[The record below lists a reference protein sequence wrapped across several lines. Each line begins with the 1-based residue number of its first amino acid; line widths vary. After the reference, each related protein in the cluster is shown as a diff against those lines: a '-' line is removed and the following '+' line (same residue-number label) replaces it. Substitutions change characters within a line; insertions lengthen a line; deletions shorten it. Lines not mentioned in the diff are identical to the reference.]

1 MDDSIKAYCSAQADA
16 LTAGDV
22 YCDLILT
29 GEEATALQALVKA
42 LRAGGQHQELDRVF
56 TDIEQSIEQ
65 SREIDGS
72 DDPWRVT
79 SGPSGV

>member
-1 MDDSIKAYCSAQADA
+1 M
-16 LTAGDV
+16 
-22 YCDLILT
+22 YCDLILSA
-29 GEEATALQALVKA
+29 GEATAMMELVKA

-65 SREIDGS
+65 SREIEGS
-72 DDPWRVT
+72 DDPWRIT